1 MQDYDLKYPGIN
13 QQAQTVRRNVAQ
25 ALSNAHNEANP
36 SKELAD
42 FLLDAATKAPGY
54 IKPAPDP
61 LPATETVVGNGKTAV
76 VKDSSGASLA
86 VNATIGVAAGAVTGV
101 TLPATLAA
109 VKTGSVVTVGANTYT
124 FTVAAGKITNVVVA
138 PVA

>member
-54 IKPAPDP
+54 TKPAPAP
-61 LPATETVVGNGKTAV
+61 QPATEATVKNGDKLTVSGEQITLAVSANVLTKTYTLPSTAAV
-76 VKDSSGASLA
+76 VKSGLQ
-86 VNATIGVAAGAVTGV
+86 
-101 TLPATLAA
+101 
-109 VKTGSVVTVGANTYT
+109 
-124 FTVAAGKITNVVVA
+124 TVAATGTGTKVTLTVAGGKITA
-138 PVA
+138 ITLSE